1 MLSIY
6 TQAKTGNDKEGNY
19 SDFVGILELYD
30 KHQDRRASA
39 VEISQ
44 ALTSLGRQI
53 ETKLNKPLEQT
64 RLFSSDRA

>member
-6 TQAKTGNDKEGNY
+6 TQAKAGNEKEGNY
-19 SDFVGILELYD
+19 ADFVGILELYD

-44 ALTSLGRQI
+44 ALTSLGGYK
-53 ETKLNKPLEQT
+53 EMLLTNP
-64 RLFSSDRA
+64 